1 MKKQKQS
8 KPKYNNEPIDMKLR
22 KIVIPALMVAAA
34 ATAGPLYRNSKAPI
48 DARVEDLLSRMT
60 LEEKVNQMRNIP
72 VGKLDEIPGRFGEN
86 SYGTTHEMDNDAYQA
101 AVIYKA
107 LGEHVAKNNRFGI
120 PLINCCEGIQGI
132 LQNGCTLFP
141 HAIAQSTTWNP
152 ELIEEMTAACGREA
166 RAIGI
171 RQVLSPVLD
180 VARELRWGRVEET
193 FGEDPFM
200 IAEMAKAFVNGY
212 QGEGVLAMPK
222 HFVAHGSPAG
232 GLNCASVA
240 GGPREFQSIYLYPFK
255 RVIAEC
261 KPGAIMSCYS
271 AYDGEPMTGSRYYMT
286 DVLRG
291 ELGHTGYVYS
301 DWGSVERI
309 KTFHNAV
316 ATPEEAAIQAANAG
330 IDVNTDWTYETLV
343 DAVRQ
348 GKISEDVIDT
358 NVRRVLRKK
367 FELGLFENNKINPD
381 DVKKVVRSAE
391 HVALAKRVADE
402 SVILTENKN
411 NILPLDLNKYK
422 KIAIVGPNGH
432 YALMGDYSW
441 VNPSGEEGIDL
452 FEGLTEAVGDNATV
466 TYTEGCDWWSRD
478 DSKIADAVKAVED
491 ADIAIVA
498 VGTRSTFLGRGGNR
512 NTAGEGY
519 DLSSLELPGK
529 QRELLEAVKAT
540 GKPMI
545 VTLITGKPMV
555 MRWAQDNADAVL
567 VQFCGGEQQ
576 GAALADVLLGNVNP
590 SGKLTVSFPRSTG
603 NTPCFYNHYTTDRE
617 EPFDAPGSIDEPR
630 LHYIFDAP
638 EPVWNFG
645 HGLSYTTFEYSD
657 LEVDN
662 KEPKATDTVTVKVK
676 VTNTGDREGKETVQ
690 LYVRDVVSSVS
701 TPKQQLKGF
710 DKVNLKPGESK
721 VVEIKLPMKEL
732 ALWNA
737 RMEEVVEPGD
747 FELQIGSAS
756 DDIRHTTTI
765 TVK

>member
-1 MKKQKQS
+1 M
-8 KPKYNNEPIDMKLR
+8 NFR
-22 KIVIPALMVAAA
+22 KFTIFALLLA
-34 ATAGPLYRNSKAPI
+34 ATAVAGPLYKNSKAPI

-60 LEEKVNQMRNIP
+60 LEEKVMQMQNIP
-72 VGKLDEIPGRFGEN
+72 IGKLHEIADRFGKN
-86 SYGTTHEMDNDAYQA
+86 SYGSTHDMDHNAYDAA
-101 AVIYKA
+101 LIYKTLA
-107 LGEHVAKNNRFGI
+107 EHLKKNNRWGI
-120 PLINCCEGIQGI
+120 PMINCCEGIQGL

-141 HAIAQSTTWNP
+141 HAIAQASTWNP
-152 ELIEEMTAACGREA
+152 ALIEEMTSACGREA

-193 FGEDPFM
+193 YGEDPFM

-222 HFVAHGSPAG
+222 HFVAHGSPSG

-240 GGPREFQSIYLYPFK
+240 GGPREFRSIYLYPFR

-291 ELGHTGYVYS
+291 ELGHTGYCYS

-316 ATPEEAAIQAANAG
+316 ATPEEAAMQAAYAG
-330 IDVNTDWTYETLV
+330 IDINTDWTYQTLV
-343 DAVRQ
+343 NSVRE
-348 GKISEDVIDT
+348 GKLSEEVINT
-358 NVRRVLRKK
+358 NVRRILRTK
-367 FELGLFENNKINPD
+367 FMLGLFEDSEVNPD
-381 DVKKVVRSAE
+381 DVKKVVRSKE

-402 SVILTENKN
+402 SIVLTENKN
-411 NILPLDLNKYK
+411 NILPLDLNQYK

-432 YALMGDYSW
+432 YALMGDYAW
-441 VNPSGEEGIDL
+441 VRPDGEEGIDL
-452 FEGLTEAVGDNATV
+452 YEGLVEAVGEKATV
-466 TYTEGCDWWSRD
+466 TYTEGCDWWSQD
-478 DSKIADAVKAVED
+478 DSHIPEAVKAVED

-498 VGTRSTFLGRGGNR
+498 VGTRSTFLGRGGDK
-512 NTAGEGY
+512 NTAGEAY
-519 DLSSLELPGK
+519 DLSSLELPGRQLDLIK
-529 QRELLEAVKAT
+529 AVKAI

-545 VTLITGKPMV
+545 VVFITGKPLV
-555 MRWAQDNADAVL
+555 MTYVQENADAAL

-576 GAALADVLLGNVNP
+576 GAAMADVLLGNVNP

-603 NTPCFYNHYTTDRE
+603 NTPCFYNHYLTDRD
-617 EPFDAPGSIDEPR
+617 FWDQPGTPADPKMR
-630 LHYIFDAP
+630 YIFDIP
-638 EPVWNFG
+638 QPVWNFG

-657 LEVDN
+657 IEVDN
-662 KEPKATDTVTVKVK
+662 KEPKATDTITVKVT
-676 VTNTGDREGKETVQ
+676 VTNTGNREGKEVVQ
-690 LYVRDVVSSVS
+690 LYVRDIVSSVS
-701 TPKQQLKGF
+701 TPVQQLKGF
-710 DKVNLKPGESK
+710 SKVNLQPGESK

-737 RMEEVVEPGD
+737 KMEEVVEPGD
-747 FELQIGSAS
+747 FELQIGTAS
-756 DDIRHTTTI
+756 NNIYWTTTI

>member
-1 MKKQKQS
+1 M
-8 KPKYNNEPIDMKLR
+8 
-22 KIVIPALMVAAA
+22 AAVAAG
-34 ATAGPLYRNSKAPI
+34 AGPLYKNSKAPI

-60 LEEKVNQMRNIP
+60 LDEKVMQMQNFP
-72 VGKLDEIPGRFGEN
+72 VGKLDEIADRFKEN
-86 SYGTTHEMDNDAYQA
+86 SYGSTHEMDHNAYDA
-101 AVIYKA
+101 AVIYKT
-107 LGEHVAKNNRFGI
+107 LGEHLKKNNRFGI
-120 PLINCCEGIQGI
+120 PIINCCEGIQGI

-141 HAIAQSTTWNP
+141 HAIAQASTWNT
-152 ELIEEMTAACGREA
+152 ELIEEMTQACAREA

-212 QGEGVLAMPK
+212 QSEGVLAMPK
-222 HFVAHGSPAG
+222 HFVAHGSPSG

-240 GGPREFQSIYLYPFK
+240 GGPREFRSIYLYPFR

-271 AYDGEPMTGSRYYMT
+271 AYDGEPTTGSRYYMT
-286 DVLRG
+286 DLLRG

-301 DWGSVERI
+301 DWGSVERL
-309 KTFHNAV
+309 KSFHNAV
-316 ATPEEAAIQAANAG
+316 ATPEEAARQAAYAG
-330 IDVNTDWTYETLV
+330 VDIDTDWTYQTLA

-348 GKISEDVIDT
+348 GKLSEDVIDT
-358 NVRRVLRKK
+358 AVRRVLRKK
-367 FELGLFENNKINPD
+367 FELGLFEGDKINPD
-381 DVKKVVRSAE
+381 DVKKVVRSKE

-402 SVILTENKN
+402 SIILTENKN
-411 NILPLDLNKYK
+411 NILPLDTDKYK
-422 KIAIVGPNGH
+422 KIAVVGPNGH
-432 YALMGDYSW
+432 YALMGDYAWTTSEG
-441 VNPSGEEGIDL
+441 GEGVDL
-452 FEGLTEAVGDNATV
+452 YEGLTAALGDKATV
-466 TYTEGCDWWSRD
+466 TYTEGCDWWSQDGSR
-478 DSKIADAVKAVED
+478 IPEAVKAAED
-491 ADIAIVA
+491 ADVAIVA
-498 VGTRSTFLGRGGNR
+498 VGTRSTFLGRGGNK
-512 NTAGEGY
+512 NTAGEAY
-519 DLSSLELPGK
+519 DLSSLELPGRQLDLIK
-529 QRELLEAVKAT
+529 AVKAT

-545 VTLITGKPMV
+545 VVLITGKPLV
-555 MRWAQDNADAVL
+555 MTYVQENADAAL

-576 GAALADVLLGNVNP
+576 GAAMADVLLGNVNP

-603 NTPCFYNHYTTDRE
+603 NTPCFYNHYLTDRD
-617 EPFDAPGSIDEPR
+617 FWDKPGTPADPKMR
-630 LHYIFDAP
+630 YIFDTP
-638 EPVWNFG
+638 QPVWNFG

-662 KEPKATDTVTVKVK
+662 KEPKDTDTVTVKVK

-701 TPKQQLKGF
+701 TPVQQLKGF
-710 DKVNLKPGESK
+710 KKISLKPGESE

-732 ALWNA
+732 ALWNT

-747 FELQIGSAS
+747 FELQVGSAS
-756 DDIRHTTTI
+756 DDIRLKDVI

>member
-1 MKKQKQS
+1 M
-8 KPKYNNEPIDMKLR
+8 NLR
-22 KIVIPALMVAAA
+22 KFTISALLIASTAA
-34 ATAGPLYRNSKAPI
+34 AGPLYKNSKAPI

-60 LEEKVNQMRNIP
+60 LEEKVMQMQNIP
-72 VGKLDEIPGRFGEN
+72 TGKLHEIAGRFSEN
-86 SYGTTHEMDNDAYQA
+86 SYGTTHEMGHNAYDA
-101 AVIYKA
+101 AVIYKTLA
-107 LGEHVAKNNRFGI
+107 DHIEKNNRWGI

-152 ELIEEMTAACGREA
+152 ALVEEMTAACAREA

-193 FGEDPFM
+193 YGEDPFM
-200 IAEMAKAFVNGY
+200 IAEMGKAFVNGY

-222 HFVAHGSPAG
+222 HFVAHGSPSG

-240 GGPREFQSIYLYPFK
+240 GGPREFQSIYLYPFR

-271 AYDGEPMTGSRYYMT
+271 AYDGEPLTGSRYYMT

-291 ELGHTGYVYS
+291 ELGHTGYCYS

-316 ATPEEAAIQAANAG
+316 ATVEEAAIQAAYAG
-330 IDVNTDWTYETLV
+330 IDINVDWTYQTLV
-343 DAVRQ
+343 SSVRE
-348 GKISEDVIDT
+348 GKLSEDVIDT
-358 NVRRVLRKK
+358 NVRRILRKK
-367 FELGLFENNKINPD
+367 FELGLFEDNDVNPD
-381 DVKKVVRSAE
+381 DVKKVVRSKE

-402 SVILTENKN
+402 SIILAENKN
-411 NILPLDLNKYK
+411 NILPLDINKYK

-441 VNPSGEEGIDL
+441 VNLDGEEGIDL
-452 FEGLTEAVGDNATV
+452 YEGLVEAVGEKAIV
-466 TYTEGCDWWSRD
+466 TYTEGCDWWSQD
-478 DSKIADAVKAVED
+478 ASHIPEAVKAVEE
-491 ADIAIVA
+491 ADVAIVA
-498 VGTRSTFLGRGGNR
+498 VGLRSAYLGRGRNK
-512 NTAGEGY
+512 NTAGEGF
-519 DLSSLELPGK
+519 DLSSLELPGR
-529 QRELLEAVKAT
+529 QHDLLEAVKAT

-545 VTLITGKPMV
+545 VVLIAGKPVV
-555 MRWAQDNADAVL
+555 MRYAQEQADAVL
-567 VQFCGGEQQ
+567 IQFCGGEQQ
-576 GAALADVLLGNVNP
+576 GAAMADVLLGDVNP

-603 NTPCFYNHYTTDRE
+603 NTPCFYNHYVTDRE
-617 EPFDAPGSIDEPR
+617 EPFDSPGTYEEPG
-630 LHYIFDAP
+630 LHYIFEAP

-657 LEVDN
+657 IEVDN

-676 VTNTGDREGKETVQ
+676 VTNTGTREGKETVQ
-690 LYVRDVVSSVS
+690 LYVRDIYSSVS

-710 DKVNLKPGESK
+710 SKVNLKPGESK

-756 DDIRHTTTI
+756 DDIKLREI
-765 TVK
+765 VTVK

>member
-1 MKKQKQS
+1 MR
-8 KPKYNNEPIDMKLR
+8 NLR
-22 KIVIPALMVAAA
+22 KMVLPAMFVALA
-34 ATAGPLYRNSKAPI
+34 ATAGGPLYKNPKAPI

-60 LEEKVNQMRNIP
+60 LEEKVKQMQNNP
-72 VGKLDEIPGRFGEN
+72 TGKAHEIADRFKGD
-86 SYGTTHEMDNDAYQA
+86 SYGTTHEMDCNAYDA
-101 AVIYKA
+101 AVIYKT
-107 LGEHVAKNNRFGI
+107 LGEHVKKNNRLGI
-120 PLINCCEGIQGI
+120 PIINCAEGIQGI

-180 VARELRWGRVEET
+180 IARELRWGRVEET
-193 FGEDPFM
+193 FGEDPYM

-222 HFVAHGSPAG
+222 HFVAHGTPRG

-240 GGPREFQSIYLYPFK
+240 GGPAEMRNLYLYPFR

-271 AYDGEPMTGSRYYMT
+271 AYDGEPLTGSRYYMT

-301 DWGSVERI
+301 DWGSVERL
-309 KTFHNAV
+309 KTFHHAV
-316 ATPEEAAIQAANAG
+316 DTPEEAAIMAAEAG
-330 IDVNTDWTYETLV
+330 IDVNVDWTYQTLV

-358 NVRRVLRKK
+358 SVRRVLRKK
-367 FELGLFENNKINPD
+367 FELGLFEGDKINPD
-381 DVKKVVRSAE
+381 DVKKVVRSKE
-391 HVALAKRVADE
+391 NIDLAKRVADE
-402 SVILTENKN
+402 SIVLTENKN
-411 NILPLDLNKYK
+411 NILPLDLDKYK

-432 YALMGDYSW
+432 YALMGDYAW

-452 FEGLTEAVGDNATV
+452 YEGLTEALGDKATV
-466 TYTEGCDWWSRD
+466 TYTEGCDWWSQD
-478 DSKIADAVKAVED
+478 DSRIPEAVKAVED

-498 VGTRSTFLGRGGNR
+498 VGTRSTFLGRGGNK

-519 DLSSLELPGK
+519 DLSSLDLPGK
-529 QRELLEAVKAT
+529 QQQLLEAVVAT
-540 GKPMI
+540 GKPVI
-545 VTLITGKPMV
+545 VTFIAGKPLV
-555 MRWAQDNADAVL
+555 LKYAQDHADAVL

-576 GAALADVLLGNVNP
+576 GAAMADVLLGNVNP
-590 SGKLTVSFPRSTG
+590 SGKLTVSFPQSTG
-603 NTPCFYNHYTTDRE
+603 NTPCFYNHYDTDRE
-617 EPFDAPGSIDEPR
+617 EPFDAPGTYDEPR
-630 LHYIFDAP
+630 LHYIFEAP

-657 LEVDN
+657 IEVDN

-690 LYVRDVVSSVS
+690 LYVNDVVSTVS
-701 TPKQQLKGF
+701 TPQQQLKGF
-710 DKVNLKPGESK
+710 KKVNLKPGESQ
-721 VVEIKLPMKEL
+721 VVEIALPMKEL
-732 ALWNA
+732 ALWNS
-737 RMEEVVEPGD
+737 RLEEVVEPGD
-747 FELQIGSAS
+747 FELQIGAAS
-756 DDIRHTTTI
+756 DDIRGTATI

>member
-1 MKKQKQS
+1 M
-8 KPKYNNEPIDMKLR
+8 
-22 KIVIPALMVAAA
+22 AAMA
-34 ATAGPLYRNSKAPI
+34 AGAGPLYKNSKAPI

-60 LEEKVNQMRNIP
+60 LDEKVMQMQNFP
-72 VGKLDEIPGRFGEN
+72 VGKLDEIADRFKEN
-86 SYGTTHEMDNDAYQA
+86 SYGSTHEMDHNAYDA
-101 AVIYKA
+101 AVIYKT
-107 LGEHVAKNNRFGI
+107 LGEHVKKNNRFGI
-120 PLINCCEGIQGI
+120 PILNCCEGIQGI

-141 HAIAQSTTWNP
+141 HAIAQASTWNT
-152 ELIEEMTAACGREA
+152 ELIEEMTQACAREA

-212 QGEGVLAMPK
+212 QSEGVLAMPK
-222 HFVAHGSPAG
+222 HFVAHGSPSG

-240 GGPREFQSIYLYPFK
+240 GGPREFRSIYLYPFR

-271 AYDGEPMTGSRYYMT
+271 AYDGEPTTGSRYYMT
-286 DVLRG
+286 DLLRG

-301 DWGSVERI
+301 DWGSVERL
-309 KTFHNAV
+309 KSFHNAV
-316 ATPEEAAIQAANAG
+316 ATPEEAARQAAYAG
-330 IDVNTDWTYETLV
+330 VDIDTDWTYQTLA

-348 GKISEDVIDT
+348 GKLSEDVIDT
-358 NVRRVLRKK
+358 AVRRVLRKK
-367 FELGLFENNKINPD
+367 FELGLFEGDKINPD
-381 DVKKVVRSAE
+381 DVKKVVRSKE

-402 SVILTENKN
+402 SIILTENKN
-411 NILPLDLNKYK
+411 NILPLDTDKYK
-422 KIAIVGPNGH
+422 KIAVVGPNGH
-432 YALMGDYSW
+432 YALMGDYAWTTSE
-441 VNPSGEEGIDL
+441 GEEGVDL
-452 FEGLTEAVGDNATV
+452 YEGLTAALGEKATV
-466 TYTEGCDWWSRD
+466 TYTEGCDWWSQDGSR
-478 DSKIADAVKAVED
+478 IPEAVKAAED
-491 ADIAIVA
+491 ADVAVVA
-498 VGTRSTFLGRGGNR
+498 VGTRSTFLGRGGNK
-512 NTAGEGY
+512 NTAGEAY
-519 DLSSLELPGK
+519 DLSSLELPGRQLDLIK
-529 QRELLEAVKAT
+529 AVKAT

-545 VTLITGKPMV
+545 VVFITGKPLV
-555 MRWAQDNADAVL
+555 MTYVQENADAAL

-576 GAALADVLLGNVNP
+576 GAAMADVLLGNVNP

-603 NTPCFYNHYTTDRE
+603 NTPCFYNHYLTDRD
-617 EPFDAPGSIDEPR
+617 FWDKPGTPADPKMR
-630 LHYIFDAP
+630 YIFDTP
-638 EPVWNFG
+638 QPVWNFG

-662 KEPKATDTVTVKVK
+662 KEPKDTDTVTVKVK

-701 TPKQQLKGF
+701 TPVQQLKGF
-710 DKVNLKPGESK
+710 KKINLKPGESK
-721 VVEIKLPMKEL
+721 VVEIALPMKEL

-747 FELQIGSAS
+747 FELQVGSAS
-756 DDIRHTTTI
+756 DDIRLKDVI

>member
-1 MKKQKQS
+1 M
-8 KPKYNNEPIDMKLR
+8 MT
-22 KIVIPALMVAAA
+22 AAVAA
-34 ATAGPLYRNSKAPI
+34 AGPLYKNSKAPI

-60 LEEKVNQMRNIP
+60 LEEKVMQMRNNP
-72 VGKLDEIPGRFGEN
+72 TGKVHEIADRFKDD
-86 SYGTTHEMDNDAYQA
+86 SYGTTHEMDHNAYDA
-101 AVIYKA
+101 AVIFKTLA
-107 LGEHVAKNNRFGI
+107 EHVKKNNRLGI
-120 PLINCCEGIQGI
+120 PIINCCEGIQGI

-152 ELIEEMTAACGREA
+152 GLIEEMASACGREA

-180 VARELRWGRVEET
+180 IARELRWGRIEET

-222 HFVAHGSPAG
+222 HFVAHGTPSG

-240 GGPREFQSIYLYPFK
+240 GGPAEMRNIYLYPFR

-271 AYDGEPMTGSRYYMT
+271 AYDGEPLTGSRYYMT

-301 DWGSVERI
+301 DWGSVERLN
-309 KTFHNAV
+309 TFHHAA
-316 ATPEEAAIQAANAG
+316 ATPEEAAVMAAEAG
-330 IDVNTDWTYETLV
+330 IDVNVDWTYGTLV

-367 FELGLFENNKINPD
+367 FELGLFEGDKINPD
-381 DVKKVVRSAE
+381 DVKKTVRSKE

-402 SVILTENKN
+402 SIVLAENKN
-411 NILPLDLNKYK
+411 NILPLDFDKYK

-432 YALMGDYSW
+432 YALMGDYAWTNSD
-441 VNPSGEEGIDL
+441 GEEGIDL
-452 FEGLTEAVGDNATV
+452 YEGLTEAVGDKAQV
-466 TYTEGCDWWSRD
+466 TYTEGCDWWSQD
-478 DSKIADAVKAVED
+478 DSQIPEAVKAVED
-491 ADIAIVA
+491 ADVAIVA
-498 VGTRSTFLGRGGNR
+498 VGTRSTFLGRGGNK
-512 NTAGEGY
+512 NTAGEAY
-519 DLSSLELPGK
+519 DLSSLELPGRQLDLIK
-529 QRELLEAVKAT
+529 AVKAT

-545 VTLITGKPMV
+545 VVFITGKPLV
-555 MRWAQDNADAVL
+555 MTYVQENADAAL

-576 GAALADVLLGNVNP
+576 GAAMADVLLGNVNP

-603 NTPCFYNHYTTDRE
+603 NTPCFYNHYLTDRD
-617 EPFDAPGSIDEPR
+617 FWDQPGTPADPKMR
-630 LHYIFDAP
+630 YIFDIP
-638 EPVWNFG
+638 QPVWNFG
-645 HGLSYTTFEYSD
+645 HGLSYTTFEYSG
-657 LEVDN
+657 LEIDN
-662 KEPKATDTVTVKVK
+662 KEPKATDTVTVKVT

-690 LYVRDVVSSVS
+690 LYVHDIVSSVS
-701 TPKQQLKGF
+701 TPVQQLKGF
-710 DKVNLKPGESK
+710 EKISLKPGESR
-721 VVEIKLPMKEL
+721 VVELKLPVKEL

-737 RMEEVVEPGD
+737 RLEEVVEPGD

-756 DDIRHTTTI
+756 DDIRLKDVV

>member
-1 MKKQKQS
+1 M
-8 KPKYNNEPIDMKLR
+8 
-22 KIVIPALMVAAA
+22 AAMA
-34 ATAGPLYRNSKAPI
+34 AGAGPLYKNSKAPI

-60 LEEKVNQMRNIP
+60 LDEKVMQMQNFP
-72 VGKLDEIPGRFGEN
+72 VGKLDEIADRFKEN
-86 SYGTTHEMDNDAYQA
+86 SYGSTHEMDHNAYDA
-101 AVIYKA
+101 AVIYKT
-107 LGEHVAKNNRFGI
+107 LGEHLKKNNRFGI
-120 PLINCCEGIQGI
+120 PIINCCEGIQGI

-141 HAIAQSTTWNP
+141 HAIAQASTWNT
-152 ELIEEMTAACGREA
+152 ELIEEMTQACAREA

-212 QGEGVLAMPK
+212 QSEGVLAMPK
-222 HFVAHGSPAG
+222 HFVAHGSPSG

-240 GGPREFQSIYLYPFK
+240 GGPREFRSIYLYPFR

-271 AYDGEPMTGSRYYMT
+271 AYDGEPTTGSRYYMT

-309 KTFHNAV
+309 KSFHNAV
-316 ATPEEAAIQAANAG
+316 ATPEEAARQAAYAG
-330 IDVNTDWTYETLV
+330 VDIDTDWTYQTLA

-348 GKISEDVIDT
+348 GKLSEDVIDT
-358 NVRRVLRKK
+358 AVRRVLRKK
-367 FELGLFENNKINPD
+367 FELGLFEGDKINPD
-381 DVKKVVRSAE
+381 DVKKVVRSKE

-402 SVILTENKN
+402 SIILTENKN
-411 NILPLDLNKYK
+411 NILPLDTDKYK
-422 KIAIVGPNGH
+422 KIAVVGPNGH
-432 YALMGDYSW
+432 YALMGDYAWTNSE
-441 VNPSGEEGIDL
+441 GEEGVDL
-452 FEGLTEAVGDNATV
+452 YEGLTAALGDNATV
-466 TYTEGCDWWSRD
+466 TYTEGCDWWSQDGSR
-478 DSKIADAVKAVED
+478 IPEAVKAVED
-491 ADIAIVA
+491 ADVAVVA
-498 VGTRSTFLGRGGNR
+498 VGTRSTFLGRGGNK
-512 NTAGEGY
+512 NTAGEAY
-519 DLSSLELPGK
+519 DLSSLELPGRQLDLIK
-529 QRELLEAVKAT
+529 AVKAT

-545 VTLITGKPMV
+545 VVFITGKPLV
-555 MRWAQDNADAVL
+555 MTYVQENADAAL

-576 GAALADVLLGNVNP
+576 GAAMADVLLGNVNP

-603 NTPCFYNHYTTDRE
+603 NTPCFYNHYLTDRD
-617 EPFDAPGSIDEPR
+617 FWDKPGTPADPKMR
-630 LHYIFDAP
+630 YIFDTP
-638 EPVWNFG
+638 QPVWNFG

-662 KEPKATDTVTVKVK
+662 KEPKDTDTVTVKVK

-701 TPKQQLKGF
+701 TPVQQLKGF
-710 DKVNLKPGESK
+710 KKINLKPGESE

-732 ALWNA
+732 ALWNT

-747 FELQIGSAS
+747 FELQVGSAS
-756 DDIRHTTTI
+756 DDIRLKDVI

>member
-1 MKKQKQS
+1 M
-8 KPKYNNEPIDMKLR
+8 
-22 KIVIPALMVAAA
+22 AAMA
-34 ATAGPLYRNSKAPI
+34 AGAGPLYKNSKAPI

-60 LEEKVNQMRNIP
+60 LDEKVMQMQNFP
-72 VGKLDEIPGRFGEN
+72 VGKLDEIADRFKEN
-86 SYGTTHEMDNDAYQA
+86 SYGSTHEMDHNAYDA
-101 AVIYKA
+101 AVIYKT
-107 LGEHVAKNNRFGI
+107 LGEHLKKNNRFGI
-120 PLINCCEGIQGI
+120 PILNCCEGIQGI

-141 HAIAQSTTWNP
+141 HAIAQASTWNT
-152 ELIEEMTAACGREA
+152 ELIEEMTQACAREA

-193 FGEDPFM
+193 YGEDPFM

-212 QGEGVLAMPK
+212 QSEGVLAMPK
-222 HFVAHGSPAG
+222 HFVAHGSPSG

-240 GGPREFQSIYLYPFK
+240 GGPREFRSIYLYPFR

-271 AYDGEPMTGSRYYMT
+271 AYDGEPTTGSRYYMT

-301 DWGSVERI
+301 DWGSVERL
-309 KTFHNAV
+309 KSFHNAV
-316 ATPEEAAIQAANAG
+316 ATPEEAARQAAYAG
-330 IDVNTDWTYETLV
+330 VDIDTDWTYQTLA

-348 GKISEDVIDT
+348 GKLSEDVIDT
-358 NVRRVLRKK
+358 AVRRVLRKK
-367 FELGLFENNKINPD
+367 FELGLFEGDKINPD
-381 DVKKVVRSAE
+381 DVKKVVRSKE

-402 SVILTENKN
+402 SIILTENKN
-411 NILPLDLNKYK
+411 NILPLDTDKYK
-422 KIAIVGPNGH
+422 KIAVVGPNGH
-432 YALMGDYSW
+432 YALMGDYAWTNSE
-441 VNPSGEEGIDL
+441 GEEGIDL
-452 FEGLTEAVGDNATV
+452 YEGLTAALGDKATV
-466 TYTEGCDWWSRD
+466 TYTEGCDWWSQDGSR
-478 DSKIADAVKAVED
+478 IPEAVKAAED
-491 ADIAIVA
+491 ADVAVVA
-498 VGTRSTFLGRGGNR
+498 VGTRSTFLGRGGNK
-512 NTAGEGY
+512 NTAGEAY
-519 DLSSLELPGK
+519 DLSSLELPGRQLDLIK
-529 QRELLEAVKAT
+529 AVKAT

-545 VTLITGKPMV
+545 VVFITGKPLV
-555 MRWAQDNADAVL
+555 MTYVQENADAAL

-576 GAALADVLLGNVNP
+576 GAAMADVLLGNVNP

-603 NTPCFYNHYTTDRE
+603 NTPCFYNHYLTDRD
-617 EPFDAPGSIDEPR
+617 FWDKPGTPADPKMR
-630 LHYIFDAP
+630 YIFDTP
-638 EPVWNFG
+638 QPVWNFG

-662 KEPKATDTVTVKVK
+662 KEPKDTDTVTVKVK

-701 TPKQQLKGF
+701 TPVQQLKGF
-710 DKVNLKPGESK
+710 KKINLKPGESE
-721 VVEIKLPMKEL
+721 VVEFKLPMKEL

-747 FELQIGSAS
+747 FELQVGSAS
-756 DDIRHTTTI
+756 DDIRLKDVI

>member
-1 MKKQKQS
+1 M
-8 KPKYNNEPIDMKLR
+8 NLR
-22 KIVIPALMVAAA
+22 KFTISALLIA
-34 ATAGPLYRNSKAPI
+34 ATAAAGPLYKNSKAPI

-60 LEEKVNQMRNIP
+60 LEEKVMQMQNIP
-72 VGKLDEIPGRFGEN
+72 TGKLHEIADRFGEN
-86 SYGTTHEMDNDAYQA
+86 SYGSTHDMDHNAYDA
-101 AVIYKA
+101 AVIFKTLA
-107 LGEHVAKNNRFGI
+107 EHLEKNNRWGI
-120 PLINCCEGIQGI
+120 PMINCCEGIQGL

-141 HAIAQSTTWNP
+141 HAIAQASTWNP
-152 ELIEEMTAACGREA
+152 ALIEEMTSACGREA

-193 FGEDPFM
+193 YGEDPFM
-200 IAEMAKAFVNGY
+200 IAEMGKAFVNGY

-222 HFVAHGSPAG
+222 HFVAHGSPSG

-240 GGPREFQSIYLYPFK
+240 GGPREFQSIYLYPFR

-271 AYDGEPMTGSRYYMT
+271 AYDGEPLTGSRYYMT

-291 ELGHTGYVYS
+291 ELGHTGYCYS

-316 ATPEEAAIQAANAG
+316 ATVEEAAIQAAYAG
-330 IDVNTDWTYETLV
+330 IDINVDWTYQTLV
-343 DAVRQ
+343 SSVRE
-348 GKISEDVIDT
+348 GKLSEDVIDT
-358 NVRRVLRKK
+358 NVRRILRKK
-367 FELGLFENNKINPD
+367 FELGLFEDNDVNPD
-381 DVKKVVRSAE
+381 DVKKVVRSKE

-402 SVILTENKN
+402 SIILAENKN
-411 NILPLDLNKYK
+411 NILPLDINKYK

-441 VNPSGEEGIDL
+441 VNLDGEEGIDL
-452 FEGLTEAVGDNATV
+452 YEGLVEAVGEKAIV
-466 TYTEGCDWWSRD
+466 TYTEGCDWWSQD
-478 DSKIADAVKAVED
+478 ASHIPEAVKAVEE
-491 ADIAIVA
+491 ADVAIVA
-498 VGTRSTFLGRGGNR
+498 VGLRSAYLGRGRNK
-512 NTAGEGY
+512 NTAGEGF
-519 DLSSLELPGK
+519 DLSSLELPGR
-529 QRELLEAVKAT
+529 QHDLLEAVKAT

-545 VTLITGKPMV
+545 VVLIAGKPVV
-555 MRWAQDNADAVL
+555 MRYAQEQADAVL
-567 VQFCGGEQQ
+567 IQFCGGEQQ
-576 GAALADVLLGNVNP
+576 GAAMADVLLGDVNP

-603 NTPCFYNHYTTDRE
+603 NTPCFYNHYVTDRE
-617 EPFDAPGSIDEPR
+617 EPFDSPGTYEEPG
-630 LHYIFDAP
+630 LHYIFEAP

-657 LEVDN
+657 IEVDN

-676 VTNTGDREGKETVQ
+676 VTNTGEREGKEVVQ
-690 LYVRDVVSSVS
+690 LYVRDIVSSVS
-701 TPKQQLKGF
+701 TPVQQLKGF
-710 DKVNLKPGESK
+710 SKVNLQPGESK

-747 FELQIGSAS
+747 FELQIGTAS
-756 DDIRHTTTI
+756 NNICWTTTI

>member
-1 MKKQKQS
+1 
-8 KPKYNNEPIDMKLR
+8 MKLR
-22 KIVIPALMVAAA
+22 KLVLPAALIALT
-34 ATAGPLYRNSKAPI
+34 ATAAGPLYKNPKAPI

-60 LEEKVNQMRNIP
+60 LEEKVKQMQNNP
-72 VGKLDEIPGRFGEN
+72 TGKAHEIADRFKED
-86 SYGTTHEMDNDAYQA
+86 SYGTTHEMDCNAYDA
-101 AVIYKA
+101 AVIYKT
-107 LGEHVAKNNRFGI
+107 LGEHVKKNNRFGI
-120 PLINCCEGIQGI
+120 PIINCAEGIQGI

-180 VARELRWGRVEET
+180 IARDLRWGRIEET
-193 FGEDPFM
+193 FGEDPYM

-222 HFVAHGSPAG
+222 HFVAHGTPRG

-240 GGPREFQSIYLYPFK
+240 GGPVEMRNLYLYPFK

-271 AYDGEPMTGSRYYMT
+271 AYDGEPLTGSRYYMT

-301 DWGSVERI
+301 DWGSVERL
-309 KTFHNAV
+309 KTFHHAV
-316 ATPEEAAIQAANAG
+316 DTPEEAAIQAAEAG
-330 IDVNTDWTYETLV
+330 IDVNVDWTYQTLV

-358 NVRRVLRKK
+358 SVRRVLRKK
-367 FELGLFENNKINPD
+367 FELGLFEGDKINPE
-381 DVKKVVRSAE
+381 DVKKVVRSKE
-391 HVALAKRVADE
+391 NIDLAKRVADE
-402 SVILTENKN
+402 SIVLTENKN
-411 NILPLDLNKYK
+411 NILPLDLDKYK

-441 VNPSGEEGIDL
+441 VRPGGEEGIDL
-452 FEGLTEAVGDNATV
+452 YEGLTEALGDRATV
-466 TYTEGCDWWSRD
+466 TYTEGCDWWSQD
-478 DSKIADAVKAVED
+478 DSRIPEAVKAVED

-498 VGTRSTFLGRGGNR
+498 VGTRSTFLGRGGNK

-519 DLSSLELPGK
+519 DLSSLDLPGK
-529 QRELLEAVKAT
+529 QQQLLEAVVAT
-540 GKPMI
+540 GKPVI
-545 VTLITGKPMV
+545 VTFIAGKPLV
-555 MRWAQDNADAVL
+555 LKYAQENADAVL

-576 GAALADVLLGNVNP
+576 GAAMADVLLGNVNP
-590 SGKLTVSFPRSTG
+590 SGKLTVSFPQSTG
-603 NTPCFYNHYTTDRE
+603 NTPCFYNHYDTDRE
-617 EPFDAPGSIDEPR
+617 EPFDAPGSYDEPR
-630 LHYIFDAP
+630 LHYIFEAP

-657 LEVDN
+657 IEVDN
-662 KEPKATDTVTVKVK
+662 KEPEATDTVTVKVK

-690 LYVRDVVSSVS
+690 LYVNDVVSSVS

-710 DKVNLKPGESK
+710 RKVNLKPGESQ
-721 VVEIKLPMKEL
+721 VVEIALPMKEL
-732 ALWNA
+732 ALWNT
-737 RMEEVVEPGD
+737 RLEEVVEPGD
-747 FELQIGSAS
+747 FELQIGAAS
-756 DDIRHTTTI
+756 DDIRGTTTI

>member
-1 MKKQKQS
+1 M
-8 KPKYNNEPIDMKLR
+8 NLR
-22 KIVIPALMVAAA
+22 KFTISALLIA
-34 ATAGPLYRNSKAPI
+34 ATAAAGPLYKNSKAPI

-60 LEEKVNQMRNIP
+60 LEEKVMQMQNIP
-72 VGKLDEIPGRFGEN
+72 TGKSHEIADRFGEN
-86 SYGTTHEMDNDAYQA
+86 SYGSTHEMDHNAYDA
-101 AVIYKA
+101 AVIFKTLA
-107 LGEHVAKNNRFGI
+107 EHLEKNNRWGI
-120 PLINCCEGIQGI
+120 PMINCCEGIQGL

-141 HAIAQSTTWNP
+141 HAIAQASTWNP
-152 ELIEEMTAACGREA
+152 ALIEEMTSACGREA

-193 FGEDPFM
+193 YGEDPFM

-222 HFVAHGSPAG
+222 HFVAHGSPSG

-240 GGPREFQSIYLYPFK
+240 GGPREFRSIYLYPFR

-291 ELGHTGYVYS
+291 ELGHTGYCYS

-309 KTFHNAV
+309 KSFHNAV
-316 ATPEEAAIQAANAG
+316 ATPEEAAMQAAYAG
-330 IDVNTDWTYETLV
+330 IDINTDWTYQTLV
-343 DAVRQ
+343 NSVRE
-348 GKISEDVIDT
+348 GKLSEEVINT
-358 NVRRVLRKK
+358 NVRRILRTK
-367 FELGLFENNKINPD
+367 FMLGLFEDSEVNPD
-381 DVKKVVRSAE
+381 DVKKVVRSKE

-402 SVILTENKN
+402 SIILVENKN
-411 NILPLDLNKYK
+411 DILPLNLEKYK

-432 YALMGDYSW
+432 YALMGDYAW
-441 VNPSGEEGIDL
+441 VRPDGKEGIDL
-452 FEGLTEAVGDNATV
+452 YEGLVEAVGEKATV
-466 TYTEGCDWWSRD
+466 TYTEGCDWWSQD
-478 DSKIADAVKAVED
+478 DSHIPEAVKAVEE

-498 VGTRSTFLGRGGNR
+498 VGTRSTFLGRGGDK
-512 NTAGEGY
+512 NTAGEAY
-519 DLSSLELPGK
+519 DLSSLELPGRQLDLIK
-529 QRELLEAVKAT
+529 SVKAT

-545 VTLITGKPMV
+545 VVFITGKPLV
-555 MRWAQDNADAVL
+555 MTYVQENADAAL

-576 GAALADVLLGNVNP
+576 GAAMADVLLGNVNP

-603 NTPCFYNHYTTDRE
+603 NTPCFYNHYLTDRD
-617 EPFDAPGSIDEPR
+617 FWDQPGTPADPKMR
-630 LHYIFDAP
+630 YIFDIP
-638 EPVWNFG
+638 QPVWNFG

-657 LEVDN
+657 IEVDN
-662 KEPKATDTVTVKVK
+662 KEPKATDTITVKVR
-676 VTNTGDREGKETVQ
+676 VTNTGDREGKEVVQ
-690 LYVRDVVSSVS
+690 LYVRDIVSSVS
-701 TPKQQLKGF
+701 TPVQQLKGF
-710 DKVNLKPGESK
+710 SKVNLQPGESK

-756 DDIRHTTTI
+756 DDIKLREI
-765 TVK
+765 VTVK

>member
-1 MKKQKQS
+1 MR
-8 KPKYNNEPIDMKLR
+8 NLR
-22 KIVIPALMVAAA
+22 KMVLPAMFVALA
-34 ATAGPLYRNSKAPI
+34 ATAGGPLYKNPKAPI

-60 LEEKVNQMRNIP
+60 LEEKVKQMQNNP
-72 VGKLDEIPGRFGEN
+72 TGKAHEIADRFKGD
-86 SYGTTHEMDNDAYQA
+86 SYGTTHEMDCNAYDA
-101 AVIYKA
+101 AVIYKT
-107 LGEHVAKNNRFGI
+107 LGEHVKKNNRLGI
-120 PLINCCEGIQGI
+120 PIINCAEGIQGI

-180 VARELRWGRVEET
+180 IARELRWGRVEET
-193 FGEDPFM
+193 FGEDPYM

-222 HFVAHGSPAG
+222 HFVAHGTPRG

-240 GGPREFQSIYLYPFK
+240 GGPAEMRNLYLYPFR

-271 AYDGEPMTGSRYYMT
+271 AYDGEPLTGSRYYMT

-301 DWGSVERI
+301 DWGSVERL
-309 KTFHNAV
+309 KTFHHAV
-316 ATPEEAAIQAANAG
+316 DTPEEAAIMAAEAG
-330 IDVNTDWTYETLV
+330 IDVNVDWTYQTLV

-358 NVRRVLRKK
+358 SVRRVLRKK
-367 FELGLFENNKINPD
+367 FELGLFEGDKINPD
-381 DVKKVVRSAE
+381 DVNKVVRSKE
-391 HVALAKRVADE
+391 NIDLAKRVADE
-402 SVILTENKN
+402 SIVLTENKN
-411 NILPLDLNKYK
+411 NILPLDLDKYK

-432 YALMGDYSW
+432 YALMGDYAW
-441 VNPSGEEGIDL
+441 VSPAGEEGIDL
-452 FEGLTEAVGDNATV
+452 YEGLTEALGDKATV
-466 TYTEGCDWWSRD
+466 TYTEGCDWWSQD
-478 DSKIADAVKAVED
+478 DSRIPEAVKAVED

-498 VGTRSTFLGRGGNR
+498 VGTRSTFLGRGGNK

-519 DLSSLELPGK
+519 DLSSLDLPGK
-529 QRELLEAVKAT
+529 QQQLLEAVVAT
-540 GKPMI
+540 GKPVI
-545 VTLITGKPMV
+545 VTFIAGKPLV
-555 MRWAQDNADAVL
+555 LKYAQDHADAVL

-576 GAALADVLLGNVNP
+576 GAAMADVLLGNVNP
-590 SGKLTVSFPRSTG
+590 SGKLTVSFPQSTG
-603 NTPCFYNHYTTDRE
+603 NTPCFYNHYDTDRE
-617 EPFDAPGSIDEPR
+617 EPFDAPGSYDEPR
-630 LHYIFDAP
+630 LHYIFEAP

-657 LEVDN
+657 IEVDN

-690 LYVRDVVSSVS
+690 LYVNDVVSTVS

-710 DKVNLKPGESK
+710 KKVNLKPGESQ
-721 VVEIKLPMKEL
+721 VVEIALPMKEL
-732 ALWNA
+732 ALWNS
-737 RMEEVVEPGD
+737 RLEEVVEPGD
-747 FELQIGSAS
+747 FELQIGAAS
-756 DDIRHTTTI
+756 DDIRGTATI